1 MIDYMVCVV
10 LAFMWVRFF
19 YFMYFSEA
27 ISKMLITLLAMLWD
41 VMEFLFIMVIY
52 IIMAMLLLQTLYQ
65 DRNDDYR
72 TTFQS
77 FVTTF
82 DHTLG
87 AYSYV
92 GAGGGGGEI
101 IYTMILFGHLFILN
115 ILLLNFMIAILSTT
129 FESMSESGSFQYK
142 RKLFQYCEKYML
154 AFEDPRFG
162 ELVLYAPPLNI
173 FSALMIPCAF
183 VP

>member
-72 TTFQS
+72 TTF
-77 FVTTF
+77 
-82 DHTLG
+82 
-87 AYSYV
+87 
-92 GAGGGGGEI
+92 
-101 IYTMILFGHLFILN
+101 
-115 ILLLNFMIAILSTT
+115 
-129 FESMSESGSFQYK
+129 
-142 RKLFQYCEKYML
+142 
-154 AFEDPRFG
+154 
-162 ELVLYAPPLNI
+162 
-173 FSALMIPCAF
+173 
-183 VP
+183 